1 MHEDARYDIHR
12 VIQRGRTMDV
22 HPTLL
27 RLDRA
32 VLLNFVDAVAQGGLD
47 RFVQHLAEVVCV
59 NGAQAMRELCST

>member
-1 MHEDARYDIHR
+1 
-12 VIQRGRTMDV
+12 MDV

-47 RFVQHLAEVVCV
+47 RFVQHLTEVVCV
-59 NGAQAMRELCST
+59 NGAKAMRELCST

>member
-1 MHEDARYDIHR
+1 
-12 VIQRGRTMDV
+12 MDV